1 MNAIII
7 EDEPKAR
14 QMLESLLERH
24 FPEIKVIGTA
34 ASVRDALTCL
44 DLHDGVKAPAPDV
57 IFMDVELSDGTC
69 FDLFARRSLPAPVI
83 MTTAYDHYAVK
94 AFEVHSLDYLLKPI
108 DVEDLQRALSRLGER
123 RAETDLSHVSESI
136 QAAAPKEKFLIRLN
150 DRIVPVPVKDIAY
163 FYSESKS
170 SYIVTLQ
177 NRSYVLDDSL
187 DALETSLDPKAFF
200 RISRNC
206 IVSEGAIESVSKLL
220 GGRLRISLQR
230 GLDAATDLTVSRA
243 RVGAFLAWLEG

>member
-7 EDEPKAR
+7 EDEPIAR

-24 FPEIKVIGTA
+24 FPDIKVIDTA
-34 ASVRDALTCL
+34 ASVRDALSCL
-44 DLHDGVKAPAPDV
+44 ERHNGTTAPAPDV

-69 FDLFARRSLPAPVI
+69 FDLFDRLNPLPAPVI

-94 AFEVHSLDYLLKPI
+94 AFEVRSLDYLLKPI
-108 DVEDLQRALSRLGER
+108 EVEDLQRALSRLEDR
-123 RAETDLSHVSESI
+123 P
-136 QAAAPKEKFLIRLN
+136 AAPEAGPAVPKEKFLIRLN

-170 SYIVTLQ
+170 SYIVTQQ
-177 NRSYVLDDSL
+177 NRTYVLDDSL
-187 DALETSLDPKAFF
+187 DALEASLDPKAFF

-206 IVSEGAIESVSKLL
+206 IVAETAIESVSKLL

-230 GLDAATDLTVSRA
+230 GIDAATDLTVSRA
-243 RVGAFLAWLEG
+243 RVTAFLTWLES

>member
-34 ASVRDALTCL
+34 ASVRDSLACL
-44 DLHDGVKAPAPDV
+44 DLNDGVKAPAPDV

-123 RAETDLSHVSESI
+123 RAETDLSHISETV

-187 DALETSLDPKAFF
+187 DALEASLDPKAFV